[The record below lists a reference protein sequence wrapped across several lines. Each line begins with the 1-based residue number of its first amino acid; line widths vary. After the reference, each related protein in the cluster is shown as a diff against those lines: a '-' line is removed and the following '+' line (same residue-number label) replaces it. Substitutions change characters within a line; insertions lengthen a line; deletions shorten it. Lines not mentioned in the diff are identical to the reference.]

1 MTKILKR
8 LIMALLIP
16 VIYYFIYTQ
25 LMPNPV
31 SGSGAGPGVLSLIPG
46 VGKLLG
52 KNAPNA
58 PADSSASQAA
68 SLAEL
73 SRLLG
78 RTAALSDTTD
88 SLFVKGK
95 RERDPMIPMIP
106 ADAQSRAVLAH
117 APAAPTK
124 FPITR
129 SDITGI
135 FWDEKNPVVL
145 MWRKPYQVGAEV
157 RGVRITAINRTSV
170 TFTWQ
175 DQTITVNLK

>member
-1 MTKILKR
+1 MNRLLKK
-8 LIMALLIP
+8 LIMALLVP

-25 LMPNPV
+25 LMPNPA
-31 SGSGAGPGVLSLIPG
+31 SGSGAGPGVLSFLPV

-52 KNAPNA
+52 KNMPAGA
-58 PADSSASQAA
+58 ADSTASQAA

-78 RTAALSDTTD
+78 RATADTSDTLAAD
-88 SLFVKGK
+88 GKGK

-106 ADAQSRAVLAH
+106 ADAQSRTILAR

-135 FWDEKNPVVL
+135 FWDEKNPIVL

-157 RGVRITAINRTSV
+157 RGARITAINRTSV
-170 TFTWQ
+170 MFTWQ
-175 DQTITVNLK
+175 GQTITVKLK